1 VNAEV
6 GTPEGI
12 ALTRRLL
19 RHVVGIYFDFRL
31 SQERFQ
37 FVHTAFLFSVEGRWL
52 LMTAG
57 HCVTQIDRIR
67 AKGGVLTTCLLID
80 SMGEGA
86 AYYQPIPFAYDD
98 AHPMPIGV
106 TENIDYGVL
115 LPRENTCQLLSANG
129 IVPLDEQAWD
139 AEPSEVK
146 DYYLLGFPE
155 QLNAYQGNPIVALTP
170 PNSEGTAL
178 YNLVASQR
186 PAIGRDIKGML
197 MPPLGELLRDLL
209 KGQIEISA

>member
-1 VNAEV
+1 
-6 GTPEGI
+6 
-12 ALTRRLL
+12 
-19 RHVVGIYFDFRL
+19 
-31 SQERFQ
+31 
-37 FVHTAFLFSVEGRWL
+37 
-52 LMTAG
+52 
-57 HCVTQIDRIR
+57 
-67 AKGGVLTTCLLID
+67 
-80 SMGEGA
+80 
-86 AYYQPIPFAYDD
+86 
-98 AHPMPIGV
+98 
-106 TENIDYGVL
+106 
-115 LPRENTCQLLSANG
+115 
-129 IVPLDEQAWD
+129 LDEQAWD